1 MVNEKSS
8 MIPKKKKKLG
18 ETSDS
23 SVRSLP
29 YCITSSGVRSLPCI
43 YHFIY
48 LLLFNGGSVI
58 ILPCSTYY
66 FIMTYYCT

>member
-8 MIPKKKKKLG
+8 MIRKNSFG

-29 YCITSSGVRSLPCI
+29 YCIKYSGVRSLPCI
-43 YHFIY
+43 YHLIN
-48 LLLFNGGSVI
+48 LLLFNGGTVI

-66 FIMTYYCT
+66 FIKMYHCT